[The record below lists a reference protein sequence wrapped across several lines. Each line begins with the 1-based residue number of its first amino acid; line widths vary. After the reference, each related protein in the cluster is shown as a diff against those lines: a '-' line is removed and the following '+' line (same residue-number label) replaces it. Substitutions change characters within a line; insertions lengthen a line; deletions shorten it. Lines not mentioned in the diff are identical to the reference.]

1 MYECMYH
8 SEGDLDA
15 DYGETSAED
24 KLDIM
29 IMESFVR
36 VTPMPIKS
44 GEMVFLCNCG
54 DAYKNYECVHSGVLS
69 MLWNQDMK
77 FPDAE
82 RVHHLKAKQTKKALN
97 PFEAVAKRHKLDK
110 DKIFA
115 SSAQADPK
123 VIWQPV
129 LPTYSPPVEDS
140 CASMAAKGK
149 CMEPALPQAV
159 MQFLSFPANASFD
172 GFFPVR
178 TGGSQ
183 CCLYRG

>member
-1 MYECMYH
+1 
-8 SEGDLDA
+8 
-15 DYGETSAED
+15 
-24 KLDIM
+24 
-29 IMESFVR
+29 
-36 VTPMPIKS
+36 
-44 GEMVFLCNCG
+44 
-54 DAYKNYECVHSGVLS
+54 

-82 RVHHLKAKQTKKALN
+82 RVYHLKAKQTKKALN

-110 DKIFA
+110 DKFSA

-140 CASMAAKGK
+140 GASMVAKGK
-149 CMEPALPQAV
+149 CMKPALPQAV
-159 MQFLSFPANASFD
+159 MQVLSYPANASFD